1 MTSLRC
7 LPVSAGISR
16 IRLWCVVVR
25 AACVQV
31 MKSPA
36 SRCALS
42 FHGVRYAVILLSCPA
57 LRAFF
62 SSFPSAP
69 PMQPRSAGRVG
80 PRVGCV
86 RMCPFLFPFR
96 ECRPVVCRFFYEF
109 KQSQLFLV
117 SSPALEVEYSQ
128 LSHVMVVPHLLF
140 YMYNNIARLFLLF
153 SAVFSW
159 FLSKFNIIELR
170 KTLFQS
176 PHAYSS
182 ASCSIIADLASFMCF
197 IT

>member
-1 MTSLRC
+1 M
-7 LPVSAGISR
+7 
-16 IRLWCVVVR
+16 
-25 AACVQV
+25 
-31 MKSPA
+31 A
-36 SRCALS
+36 SGMPLSFCRVLLFALS
-42 FHGVRYAVILLSCPA
+42 PHLFLQLLPCS
-57 LRAFF
+57 L
-62 SSFPSAP
+62 
-69 PMQPRSAGRVG
+69 G

-86 RMCPFLFPFR
+86 RMCLFLFPFR

-197 IT
+197 ITLYADMPVFSCISQFLSLSSLDIL

>member
-1 MTSLRC
+1 MR
-7 LPVSAGISR
+7 SR
-16 IRLWCVVVR
+16 YEKPCI
-25 AACVQV
+25 
-31 MKSPA
+31 
-36 SRCALS
+36 
-42 FHGVRYAVILLSCPA
+42 A
-57 LRAFF
+57 LRPVLSWRPVCRYPSVVSCFSAFS

-69 PMQPRSAGRVG
+69 PMQPRSAGRV
-80 PRVGCV
+80 
-86 RMCPFLFPFR
+86 CPFLFPFR

-159 FLSKFNIIELR
+159 FLSKFNIAEHR
-170 KTLFQS
+170 KTLS
-176 PHAYSS
+176 RAPHAYSS
-182 ASCSIIADLASFMCF
+182 ASCSIIADLAIFMCF

>member
-31 MKSPA
+31 IKSPA

-57 LRAFF
+57 LRAFS

-69 PMQPRSAGRVG
+69 PMQPRSAGRVCANVSILL
-80 PRVGCV
+80 PI
-86 RMCPFLFPFR
+86 PFFPFR

>member
-57 LRAFF
+57 LRAFS

-69 PMQPRSAGRVG
+69 PMQPRSAGRVCANVSIPLPI
-80 PRVGCV
+80 PRMPPCCV
-86 RMCPFLFPFR
+86 P
-96 ECRPVVCRFFYEF
+96 VCRFFYEF

>member
-57 LRAFF
+57 LRAFS

-69 PMQPRSAGRVG
+69 PMQPRSVGRVCANVSI
-80 PRVGCV
+80 PL
-86 RMCPFLFPFR
+86 PIFPFR

>member
-57 LRAFF
+57 LRAFS

-69 PMQPRSAGRVG
+69 PMQPRSAGRVCANVSIPLPI
-80 PRVGCV
+80 PRMPPCCV
-86 RMCPFLFPFR
+86 PIL
-96 ECRPVVCRFFYEF
+96 FYEF

>member
-1 MTSLRC
+1 
-7 LPVSAGISR
+7 
-16 IRLWCVVVR
+16 
-25 AACVQV
+25 
-31 MKSPA
+31 
-36 SRCALS
+36 
-42 FHGVRYAVILLSCPA
+42 
-57 LRAFF
+57 
-62 SSFPSAP
+62 
-69 PMQPRSAGRVG
+69 
-80 PRVGCV
+80 
-86 RMCPFLFPFR
+86 MCPFLFPFR

-159 FLSKFNIIELR
+159 FLSKFNIAEHR
-170 KTLFQS
+170 KTLS
-176 PHAYSS
+176 RAPHAYSS
-182 ASCSIIADLASFMCF
+182 ASCSIIADLAIFMCF

>member
-25 AACVQV
+25 AACIQV

-57 LRAFF
+57 LRAFS

-69 PMQPRSAGRVG
+69 PMQPRSAGRVCASVSIPLPI
-80 PRVGCV
+80 PRIPLCFVA
-86 RMCPFLFPFR
+86 
-96 ECRPVVCRFFYEF
+96 CRFFYEF
-109 KQSQLFLV
+109 KQSQLLLV
-117 SSPALEVEYSQ
+117 GRLALEVEYSQ
-128 LSHVMVVPHLLF
+128 FFHMMVVLHFQF

-159 FLSKFNIIELR
+159 FLSKFNIVVHH
-170 KTLFQS
+170 KTLFQP
-176 PHAYSS
+176 PHAYNS
-182 ASCSIIADLASFMCF
+182 ASCSIIADLAIFMCF